1 MVAKEPAEAGQPA
14 KPRRN
19 RRENAT
25 PKPPANEARSP
36 SATAN
41 GHPAPGQGDEGEGF
55 HEARAD
61 SPEGFSEP
69 LTAEPLPAE
78 LVRTQQQS
86 TTAGRP
92 PPSLGRA
99 RVSRPIHVN
108 TARFYIALCALATL
122 MFVVV
127 ASFVSLW
134 VFHVAAEDLMR
145 LLEVLFAPLI
155 ALVGIAVAFYYSR
168 DRDRGGNPPI
178 G

>member
-41 GHPAPGQGDEGEGF
+41 GHPAPGQVDEGEGF

-61 SPEGFSEP
+61 SREGFSEP
-69 LTAEPLPAE
+69 LPAEPLPAE

-86 TTAGRP
+86 TTAGK

-108 TARFYIALCALATL
+108 TARFLIALCALATL
-122 MFVVV
+122 IFVVV

-134 VFHVAAEDLMR
+134 VFHVAVEDLMR

-155 ALVGIAVAFYYSR
+155 ALVGIAVAFYY
-168 DRDRGGNPPI
+168 RDRGGNPPI